1 MGAKHQCPEEA
12 PAEKPT
18 SCLCL
23 PPMWAKDLRP
33 PRAGALR
40 GGPGQGG
47 SWCLQASAA
56 QMTTSWGHFSCGL
69 AEQVVTG
76 EPLLCIPATS
86 RVAVELTPAGR
97 FHGLRINALSWS
109 VKTLTGIISQT
120 LRARTPGLGEERQ
133 RAASSGLR
141 REGRRNPACSLGE
154 ACIPSTPSLLAL

>member
-1 MGAKHQCPEEA
+1 MPRGGPCRKAH
-12 PAEKPT
+12 
-18 SCLCL
+18 LL
-23 PPMWAKDLRP
+23 PLFTTMWAKDPRP
-33 PRAGALR
+33 PPAGALR

-47 SWCLQASAA
+47 SWSLQASAA

-76 EPLLCIPATS
+76 EPLVRIPATS
-86 RVAVELTPAGR
+86 RVAVELTRAGR

-154 ACIPSTPSLLAL
+154 ACVPSTPSLLAL